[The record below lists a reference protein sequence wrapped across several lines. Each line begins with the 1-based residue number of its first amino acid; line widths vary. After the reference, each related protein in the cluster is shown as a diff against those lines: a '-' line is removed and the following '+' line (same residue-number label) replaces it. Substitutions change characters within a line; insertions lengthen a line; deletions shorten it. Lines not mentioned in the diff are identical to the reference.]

1 MHVVAILTMDWQLE
15 YLGATGGVVGREEA
29 VELQLG
35 PAETLRVQPQIWLVG
50 ERTMSAKEECSS
62 DGVVIADDH
71 RQVSCL
77 AVGEA
82 TVTGK
87 LCNLA
92 QCEVAS
98 TNEVVRNAVLG
109 EVLAGCEELI
119 WLEFSF
125 HLALDGAVSEAF
137 PWNVGSKAGRDDGVV
152 RGVDGRAAEHICAAG
167 ARHTM
172 AVFHT
177 TTYLHHCCCSVKF
190 GEKEVSRGMDAIS
203 NTVRGQLVTNEAH
216 TVRLLRSC
224 HVGTRETTAEFKPPL

>member
-1 MHVVAILTMDWQLE
+1 MDWQLE

-152 RGVDGRAAEHICAAG
+152 RGVDGRAAEHIVPLAHIPYDHIPPSLLLQCEVRREGSEPRHGRNLQYCQGAAG
-167 ARHTM
+167 H
-172 AVFHT
+172 
-177 TTYLHHCCCSVKF
+177 K
-190 GEKEVSRGMDAIS
+190 RGS
-203 NTVRGQLVTNEAH
+203 HGPPSPQL
-216 TVRLLRSC
+216 S
-224 HVGTRETTAEFKPPL
+224 